1 MDQVNSAIDVG
12 VEPKVRHLSNVE
24 IHFGLLLVDEIKA
37 FLSRPV
43 IVITGL
49 DMKRYLVEWIF
60 QKLKYICSADF
71 LIQAVFY
78 NKNKFWT
85 MKRPLA
91 FMTEAR

>member
-1 MDQVNSAIDVG
+1 MTDAASRTRIDEKTDEQKNVQQQEKKDTQYTKQQKAHGSA
-12 VEPKVRHLSNVE
+12 
-24 IHFGLLLVDEIKA
+24 A
-37 FLSRPV
+37 
-43 IVITGL
+43 T
-49 DMKRYLVEWIF
+49 VEWIF

>member
-1 MDQVNSAIDVG
+1 MECKFG
-12 VEPKVRHLSNVE
+12 KVFMALMYCE
-24 IHFGLLLVDEIKA
+24 
-37 FLSRPV
+37 
-43 IVITGL
+43 
-49 DMKRYLVEWIF
+49 YLVEWIF